1 MVQFRSLLAFFPLI
15 LSSTASLL
23 PRQATTTQVYKF
35 PSTASIEGIGIRTN
49 GQILITR
56 MDAGEIWQYDPTTKA
71 AAKLISI
78 SGVTATAGIVELA
91 PDVWYI
97 VGGKYSGGA
106 NTAGSWGIYK
116 LNLNGASPA
125 LSTVKIV
132 PESKLWNGLTKFDN
146 DTLLIGDAQAGSVFK
161 MSASTG
167 TYSAII
173 TANSEMTP
181 GGGIPF
187 GLDGIRYY
195 NGSLYFT
202 NISKNTFSRVPI
214 DASGKAGTVVKIY
227 SNTPGDDLSFDSSGN
242 AYIATNLQ
250 NSVIKVDAA
259 GKITKLATVSGST
272 CTAFGRTEATKNTL
286 YVGGGSSVMSFP
298 VTF

>member
-1 MVQFRSLLAFFPLI
+1 MVQLRSLLSFLPL
-15 LSSTASLL
+15 LVATAASLL

-56 MDAGEIWQYDPTTKA
+56 MDAGEVWQYDPTTKA
-71 AAKLISI
+71 ATKLVSI

-91 PDVWYI
+91 ADVWYI
-97 VGGKYSGGA
+97 VGGKYSGGS
-106 NTAGSWGIYK
+106 NTAGSWGVFK
-116 LNLNGASPA
+116 LDLTGATPV
-125 LSTVKIV
+125 LSTVKV
-132 PESKLWNGLTKFDN
+132 VSESKLFNGLTKLDDDN
-146 DTLLIGDAQAGSVFK
+146 LLIGDAQAGSVFK
-161 MSASTG
+161 MTASTG
-167 TYSAII
+167 AYSTVIKADP
-173 TANSEMTP
+173 AMTP
-181 GGGIPF
+181 GSGIPF
-187 GLDGIRYY
+187 GLDGIKYY

-202 NISKNTFSRVPI
+202 NISKNTFSKVTI
-214 DASGKAGTVVKIY
+214 DATGKAGKVVSIY
-227 SNTPGDDLSFDSSGN
+227 SGTPGDDLSFDSAGN

-286 YVGGGSSVMSFP
+286 YVGGGSAVMSFP